1 MTKRTGI
8 VCALAIAALVPAL
21 YGQSIHGIVSDAI
34 TKKPI
39 REATI
44 TVIEMKRV
52 ITADSAGKYFS
63 GNMDAGTYLVKIEA
77 AGYLKLMKKIILTS
91 KQGTAGTSDM
101 ELNAAL
107 YSIKSN
113 ADSSSGSLSIN
124 YYFPG
129 HNTVDITIKGKNG
142 KTVRSA
148 YDRSR
153 TGGTRT
159 FKWDGK
165 NNDGNLVEPG
175 TYTCKIVSGRLVS
188 VQTIEWKGK

>member
-1 MTKRTGI
+1 MKKRACITG
-8 VCALAIAALVPAL
+8 AIIIASLVSVA
-21 YGQSIHGIVSDAI
+21 YGQSIHGMVFDAI

-39 REATI
+39 RDATV
-44 TVIEMKRV
+44 TVIEIKRV

-77 AGYLKLMKKIILTS
+77 AGYLKIMKKVILSS
-91 KQGTAGTSDM
+91 KQETGTSDM
-101 ELNAAL
+101 ELNAPL
-107 YSIKSN
+107 FSIRSN
-113 ADSSSGSLSIN
+113 ADSSSGSMAIN

-129 HNTVDITIKGKNG
+129 HNAVDITIKGKNG
-142 KTVRSA
+142 KTVRTA
-148 YDRSR
+148 IDRSR

-165 NNDGNLVEPG
+165 NNDGSLVEPG

-188 VQTIEWKGK
+188 IQTLEWKGK